1 MADAWSDYYVAL
13 TAEILVKIDYVSLFS
28 LFVFFLMS
36 VLCKTCLFDYMDKE
50 YEFYY
55 FFYANMMPEEIV
67 SGDKLIRSQVIEI
80 NFL

>member
-1 MADAWSDYYVAL
+1 MVEASADYYVIL
-13 TAEILVKIDYVSLFS
+13 TAEILVKIDYVTLFS
-28 LFVFFLMS
+28 LFVIFLMS
-36 VLCKTCLFDYMDKE
+36 VLCKTCILDYLSRE